1 MPDLPAGNDQ
11 VIRSLGLLPRTGGLH
26 LLEGVISTILI
37 GRDQAYLDQPW
48 VSARAIRV
56 DTAGVGV
63 LDFGISQADTQAL
76 YEKGFGAAQDF
87 LSGWNWQAY
96 LRRFR
101 GVTNEPG

>member
-1 MPDLPAGNDQ
+1 
-11 VIRSLGLLPRTGGLH
+11 
-26 LLEGVISTILI
+26 
-37 GRDQAYLDQPW
+37 
-48 VSARAIRV
+48 
-56 DTAGVGV
+56 V
-63 LDFGISQADTQAL
+63 LDFGISRADTQAL